1 VKAVNLIP
9 NEQRGPGKSTAS
21 AAAAPSQG
29 GDAFGAYAVLGALV
43 MAVGAM
49 ALYTVTGNSINDK
62 KSELAKV
69 QAQASALTTQA
80 TSLQSFA
87 DFKTLTNTRLST
99 VTGIAG
105 ARFNWHQAM
114 DDVSRALPSNVYL
127 SALDGT
133 TSAGGGGS
141 SIRGAISAPAIEL
154 TGCTTDQASVARLMS
169 SLRDVRGVTRVSLAS
184 SVKPDSAAVTS
195 TAPAPSAGQAATN
208 AVGKTI
214 GPVAKTVSSR
224 CPKGSVPSFDVVAFF
239 ERSVLSAAASPNS
252 SAAGVSST
260 AVGPTG
266 ATGAPTGPTGSA
278 GATTPASSTTTTT
291 TP

>member
-62 KSELAKV
+62 KSELSKV
-69 QAQASALTTQA
+69 EAQATALTTQA

-87 DFKTLTNTRLST
+87 DFKTMTDSRLST

-184 SVKPDSAAVTS
+184 SVKSLTATQAA
-195 TAPAPSAGQAATN
+195 APASSPATTGADGK
-208 AVGKTI
+208 AV

-224 CPKGSVPSFDVVAFF
+224 CPKGAVPSFDVVAFF

-252 SAAGVSST
+252 SAAGVTST

-266 ATGAPTGPTGSA
+266 ATGAPTGPTGST

-291 TP
+291 P